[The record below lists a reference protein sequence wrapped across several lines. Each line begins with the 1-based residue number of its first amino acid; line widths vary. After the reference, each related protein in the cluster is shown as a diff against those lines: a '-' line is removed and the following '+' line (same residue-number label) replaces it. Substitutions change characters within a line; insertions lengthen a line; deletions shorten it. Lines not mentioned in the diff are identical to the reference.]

1 VIRKTFGFAAASL
14 LFSLFGPGLPA
25 TAAEPEAVVVR
36 NRLYADE
43 HRLEVGLFDEIALS
57 GSLTSVNIPELRV
70 AYHFSEV
77 WALDLFLGY
86 AFGGVNG
93 LFCAVQNITATNGCG
108 DPSKL
113 SASSRFRGARIH
125 NTLATGYSDLPDL
138 WTPNGFNAQVAARWE
153 PIYGKLSL
161 LTEVP
166 VHFKWFVGLGGGVAH
181 FSRTSLNYCN
191 KYDDAANAGSG
202 DCTQINN
209 NYDTLKQDKYNWIA
223 NVGTGFRF
231 IFAGSASLDVGIRDY
246 IWADSYRTQILGS
259 QFTPSSQPSP
269 YPSPTLTPG
278 TLSGKENTGI
288 TNSVFVDLGLTWT
301 F

>member
-1 VIRKTFGFAAASL
+1 VIRKTFGFAASSL
-14 LFSLFGPGLPA
+14 LFSVLGPALSA
-25 TAAEPEAVVVR
+25 AAAEPEAVVVR
-36 NRLYADE
+36 NRLYADDQ
-43 HRLEVGLFDEIALS
+43 RLEVGLFDEIALT
-57 GSLTSVNIPELRV
+57 GSLTSVNMPELRI

-93 LFCAVQNITATNGCG
+93 LFCAVQNVTATSCG
-108 DPSKL
+108 DPNKL
-113 SASSRFRGARIH
+113 SKSSTFINARAH
-125 NTLATGYSDLPDL
+125 NTPATGFNDLPDL
-138 WTPNGFNAQVAARWE
+138 WTPNGFSGQLNARWE
-153 PIYGKLSL
+153 PVYGKLSL

-191 KYDDAANAGSG
+191 NYLDSANGGLG
-202 DCTQINN
+202 DCAQVNN
-209 NYDTLKQDKYNWIA
+209 NYDTLQQNKYSWIA

-231 IFAGSASLDVGIRDY
+231 IFAGSASLDIGIRDY
-246 IWADSYRTQILGS
+246 ICADSYRTEILGS
-259 QFTPSSQPSP
+259 QFSPQLPPPSP
-269 YPSPTLTPG
+269 QLAPG
-278 TLSGKENTGI
+278 QLSGKENTGI